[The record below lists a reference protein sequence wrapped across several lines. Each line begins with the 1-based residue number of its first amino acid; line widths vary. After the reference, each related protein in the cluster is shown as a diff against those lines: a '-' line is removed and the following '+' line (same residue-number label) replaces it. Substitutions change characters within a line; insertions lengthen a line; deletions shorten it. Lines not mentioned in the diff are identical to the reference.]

1 MKLKK
6 YLLGDEL
13 DFQRKIFF
21 WNMMGSGVNALATLV
36 LQVVV
41 TRLFGEVR
49 AGIFLFA
56 YPLAQQLLTL
66 GGYEMRPY
74 QATDVKN
81 TFSFGTYLTSR
92 FLTGAAMMAGAV
104 LFLLL
109 GDYTAEDACLIF
121 LLCTYKLFDALEDVF
136 HGMFQQRGRLDI
148 AGRALTLRVT
158 LSTAVF
164 VITLLIN
171 RNMLFSTV
179 LAICAAAVGLVLFN
193 IPEAREFVKLR
204 PSFSWQPLKRLLMV
218 CFPLCAGT
226 FMLQY
231 ISTAPRLAIRDTLS
245 DEMITYFG
253 ILFMPNFVINLFTG
267 FAFKPLL
274 TTMASSWVIGNRGKF
289 RQIVFRGMLFVLGF
303 TVLALAGAAWLGIPV
318 LSRLY
323 HVHLDGYLPELLVLL
338 LGGGFN
344 AASVILYY
352 AITVMRRQKSLV
364 YVYAFAFL
372 IALFGARPVVMRCGL
387 MGACVLY
394 TVLMAVIA
402 LLFWGLLLIFS
413 YRDKNKPGKEACP

>member
-1 MKLKK
+1 MKLKR
-6 YLLGDEL
+6 YLLGEEL

-21 WNMMGSGVNALATLV
+21 WNMLGSGVNALATLV

-74 QATDVKN
+74 QATDVKE
-81 TFSFGTYLTSR
+81 TFPFGTYLASR
-92 FLTGAAMMAGAV
+92 FVTGAAMMLGAA
-104 LFLLL
+104 LFILL
-109 GDYTAEDACLIF
+109 GGYTEQDACLIF

-148 AGRALTLRVT
+148 AGRALTLRVV
-158 LSTAVF
+158 LSTSVF

-171 RNMLFSTV
+171 RNMLFSTL

-204 PSFSWQPLKRLLMV
+204 PSFSRPPLKKLLTV

-231 ISTAPRLAIRDTLS
+231 ISTAPRLAIRSLLPE
-245 DEMITYFG
+245 EMITYFG

-274 TTMASSWVIGNRGKF
+274 TTMASSWVIGNRKKF
-289 RQIVFRGMLFVLGF
+289 RLIVFRGMLFVLGF
-303 TVLALAGAAWLGIPV
+303 TILTILVGTWLGLPV
-318 LSRLY
+318 LSMLY
-323 HVHLDGYLPELLVLL
+323 HVKLDGYLPELLMLL

-364 YVYAFAFL
+364 YIYAAAFL
-372 IALFGARPVVMRCGL
+372 IALLGARPVVGHCGL

-394 TVLMAVIA
+394 TALMAFIT
-402 LLFWGLLLIFS
+402 LLFWGALLLFS
-413 YRDKNKPGKEACP
+413 YRNKYGKEKGGSR